1 MSYAII
7 RQLLEQRLNTIV
19 PALDTVFE
27 NTPFVPTKGT
37 PWQAVHVLPGMTQN
51 PTLGD
56 QHHREVGEF
65 QVSLNYPPNAGSQA
79 ANARA
84 QLIRETFPRGLTLTL
99 GTLRILIDRTPY
111 LLRAQQTPSWY
122 FLAVAV
128 PYTVEVFSD

>member
-1 MSYAII
+1 MSYEVI
-7 RQLLEQRLNTIV
+7 RKLLEQRLNTIT

-27 NTPFVPTKGT
+27 NTPYTPTKGVA
-37 PWQAVHVLPGMTQN
+37 WQAVHVLPAPTQN

-84 QLIRETFPRGLTLTL
+84 QLIRETFPRGLSMAV
-99 GTLRILIDRTPY
+99 GTLRLLIDQTPY
-111 LLRAQQTPSWY
+111 LLRAQQSPNWY

-128 PYTVEVFSD
+128 PYTAEVFSS